1 MWNASTCVCVFH
13 VTWCKMVKDI
23 DNAQKVKS
31 RVEREIWNSYTTSP
45 TIPSLPWPGFHWVRI
60 HREPSRVL
68 RKSLVVSQRKRR
80 GRDAERRSCQVFPAR
95 GSRAARRRG
104 VPKTP
109 AKAVLLN
116 LLANSCT
123 CFEYFQS
130 VIIMSA
136 KKKTK
141 LLSLIKDQGWSET
154 GTSLPLLLLG
164 NGVEGSGSP
173 RKEQSGG
180 HPSFTFAIWI
190 LGIFWGKEDYEEI
203 KFSGS
208 HQRRGD
214 ARVAMMLVL
223 LLFFRLDWQ

>member
-45 TIPSLPWPGFHWVRI
+45 TIPSFPWPGFHWVRI

-130 VIIMSA
+130 VIYHVS
-136 KKKTK
+136 KE
-141 LLSLIKDQGWSET
+141 KDQITFTHKRLRVVRNWNLFAAITSWERCWRLRKSEERAEW
-154 GTSLPLLLLG
+154 G
-164 NGVEGSGSP
+164 
-173 RKEQSGG
+173 
-180 HPSFTFAIWI
+180 PSIFHLCDLNFRNI
-190 LGIFWGKEDYEEI
+190 LGQRRLRRNKIFWLTSKT
-203 KFSGS
+203 
-208 HQRRGD
+208 RRREGGND
-214 ARVAMMLVL
+214 ARTSSV
-223 LLFFRLDWQ
+223 F